1 MLQYKFLV
9 FFVRFAVALTDAA
22 VAIRTYTWKGA
33 PWLLLSG
40 I

>member
-9 FFVRFAVALTDAA
+9 FVVRFTEALTDVA
-22 VAIRTYTWKGA
+22 VAFTTYTWKGA
-33 PWLLLSG
+33 PWLLLLG